1 MKVHFIFPLAKSSW
15 PLVQLLQKA
24 IPGASFDC
32 GGLSG
37 LRYQN
42 RIQLALKLPKLI
54 WFAFRSGLRVAR
66 GDVRPDLICV
76 SSDMELIGLVIARL
90 ISRKRFPIALM
101 GFIYTT
107 RESAVINALRRSY
120 FRAVL
125 SQTLGVICFSKF
137 EQQYYSELFGLANTT
152 FISTLFGGVFN
163 KPDDLEPGNSGYVL
177 SAGRSGRDY
186 KRLCEAVSQ
195 LPVQAHIICDSA
207 FALQDAQHSAN
218 VTILRQCYGREY
230 IKQLAGADIV
240 VLPLKNEKIS
250 SGQMVL
256 LDAMALGKPVI
267 ITKTATSVEY
277 GEHMKTLYFIEPDS
291 VDELRSA
298 INFLMDDP
306 GLRSSIGSAAKA
318 HYEAHHSIR
327 PFVNGLVNVIE
338 QIVVKNQKAAPGL
351 GSAHGS

>member
-1 MKVHFIFPLAKSSW
+1 MVKSNW

-32 GGLSG
+32 GELSG

-54 WFAFRSGLRVAR
+54 WYAFRSGQRIAR
-66 GDVRPDLICV
+66 RDVQPDLVCV

-90 ISRKRFPIALM
+90 LSRKRFPIALM

-107 RESAVINALRRSY
+107 RESAIVSAMRRLY
-120 FRAVL
+120 FRSVL
-125 SQTLGVICFSKF
+125 SQAVGGTCFSKF
-137 EQQYYSELFGLANTT
+137 EQKYYAGLFDLENTK
-152 FISTLFGGVFN
+152 FIPTLYGGVFN
-163 KPDDLEPGNSGYVL
+163 KPHDLEPSNDGYVL
-177 SAGRSGRDY
+177 SAGRSGRNY
-186 KRLCEAVSQ
+186 KQLCEAVSQ
-195 LPVQAHIICDSA
+195 PPAIQTHIICDSA
-207 FALQDAQHSAN
+207 FALQDVELSAN
-218 VTILRQCYGREY
+218 VTILRQCYGRDY

-267 ITKTATSVEY
+267 ITKTATTVEY
-277 GEHMKTLYFIEPDS
+277 GEHMSSLYFVEPDS

-298 INFLMDDP
+298 IDFLMADP
-306 GLRSSIGSAAKA
+306 GLRKSIGDAAKVY
-318 HYEAHHSIR
+318 YETHHSIQ
-327 PFVNGLVNVIE
+327 PYVDGLVDAIE
-338 QIVVKNQKAAPGL
+338 QIVIKDQRVASEFRSSRGP
-351 GSAHGS
+351 

>member
-1 MKVHFIFPLAKSSW
+1 MKIHFIFPLARSNW

-24 IPGASFDC
+24 IPEASFDC

-42 RIQLALKLPKLI
+42 RIQLALKLPRLI
-54 WFAFRSGLRVAR
+54 WFAFRSGRRIAR
-66 GDVRPDLICV
+66 WDVQPDLVCV

-107 RESAVINALRRSY
+107 RESAIISAIRWRY

-125 SQTLGVICFSKF
+125 SQALGVICFSKF
-137 EQQYYSELFGLANTT
+137 EQQYYSELFGLERTT

-163 KPDDLEPGNSGYVL
+163 KPDDLEPSNSGYVL

-195 LPVQAHIICDSA
+195 LPIQAHIICDSA
-207 FALQDAQHSAN
+207 FALQEVKHPAN
-218 VTILRQCYGREY
+218 VTILRQCYGRDY

-240 VLPLKNEKIS
+240 VLPLKNEKTS

-267 ITKTATSVEY
+267 ITKTATTVEY
-277 GEHMKTLYFIEPDS
+277 GEHMNTLYFIEPDS
-291 VDELRSA
+291 ADELRSA
-298 INFLMDDP
+298 INFLMADP
-306 GLRSSIGSAAKA
+306 SLRSSIGNAARA
-318 HYEAHHSIR
+318 HYEAHHSIQ
-327 PFVNGLVNVIE
+327 PFVGGLVGAIE
-338 QIVVKNQKAAPGL
+338 QIVSKHQGAAPGL
-351 GSAHGS
+351 GSSRSS